1 MGTGTKYK
9 CSVCG
14 YEFEGTKEE
23 FENLPDDYECPA
35 CGVPKSSFTLE

>member
-1 MGTGTKYK
+1 MGTGSVYK

-35 CGVPKSSFTLE
+35 CGVGKSSFELE